1 MRRVALIRVPALSD
15 PAKKARTVSA
25 SYCGVEKSSR
35 ETIAS
40 GSLRRQLLPEP
51 VVAIVATKGP
61 KRKGAKKLFE

>member
-1 MRRVALIRVPALSD
+1 MAIIRVPALSD

-40 GSLRRQLLPEP
+40 GSLRRHLLPKP
-51 VVAIVATKGP
+51 VMTIVATKGS
-61 KRKGAKKLFE
+61 KCKVAKKLFE